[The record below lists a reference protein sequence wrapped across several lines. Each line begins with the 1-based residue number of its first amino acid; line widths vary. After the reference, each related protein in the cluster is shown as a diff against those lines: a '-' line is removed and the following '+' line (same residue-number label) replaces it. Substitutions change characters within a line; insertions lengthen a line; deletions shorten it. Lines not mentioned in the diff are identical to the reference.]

1 MTAAKKKDTTVT
13 SEATAVASEGA
24 HDIRPLE
31 EQTWAAVNLEY
42 RDLPDSEK
50 PHPTTIAQ
58 EQILPSDK

>member
-1 MTAAKKKDTTVT
+1 VT